1 MSFVAVAETFF
12 SFLSYIASVHSAVQT
27 NQETNLK
34 TIHWQKLPWIL
45 CGLAV
50 HESERARAI
59 ARRAMQ
65 MFDDEQNI
73 DALITFGRR
82 HPLSQRFLKRD
93 QPLRGLLEQFVQGAD
108 LTADAELE
116 PLREWVGALRLIR
129 IVERETEAT
138 GLHASY

>member
-1 MSFVAVAETFF
+1 MG
-12 SFLSYIASVHSAVQT
+12 
-27 NQETNLK
+27 
-34 TIHWQKLPWIL
+34 LPCMNRNERGQLPGVL
-45 CGLAV
+45 CRCLMT
-50 HESERARAI
+50 SR
-59 ARRAMQ
+59 
-65 MFDDEQNI
+65 NI

-116 PLREWVGALRLIR
+116 PLREWVAALRLIR